1 MSLRK
6 LVYQYTI
13 YIVCRNSVTRQG
25 TALKGQENSAKMRY
39 EQRKHLFGL
48 LKLSDTIQ
56 EWGLR
61 LIDQNIM
68 HYLWYSAVNTQNWY
82 RLDTSVI

>member
-6 LVYQYTI
+6 LVYQFTI

-25 TALKGQENSAKMRY
+25 TALKGQENSAKIRY

-61 LIDQNIM
+61 LIYHNIM
-68 HYLWYSAVNTQNWY
+68 HSLWYRAINTQNWY
-82 RLDTSVI
+82 RLHTSAI